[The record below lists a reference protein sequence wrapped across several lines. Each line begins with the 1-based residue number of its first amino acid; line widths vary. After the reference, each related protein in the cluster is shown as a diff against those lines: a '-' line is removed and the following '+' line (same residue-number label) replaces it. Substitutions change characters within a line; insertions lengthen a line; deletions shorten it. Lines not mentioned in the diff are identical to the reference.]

1 MDNAQDIPSY
11 IYFGNRVKIT
21 WDANIPNVNC
31 LAIITKINNNGPFL
45 YSGAQVECL
54 ITVRYLSPLTDITS
68 AVPIECIEQIVTN

>member
-11 IYFGNRVKIT
+11 IYFGNRV
-21 WDANIPNVNC
+21 
-31 LAIITKINNNGPFL
+31 KINNNGPFL